1 MNLGIPVLGA
11 IVVGSAA
18 LYGQA
23 AGFSSGLETGTID
36 GTSAILLSLIL
47 FGVLYYGM
55 KRFPEKSARILVA
68 AITVIGTISGL
79 ILLRT
84 SLQASG
90 APPVLFLITLPLGY
104 FGLNW
109 SVRGYF
115 GSLSRRRATLLILA
129 SATLL
134 GALIGTSLT
143 TILSLTFLVVL
154 TTLDVFIVESNS
166 VPSIVGKTNYDEV
179 ISVVTLQ
186 LDAYAVGIG
195 DFLAYSILSSTAL
208 RILGLY
214 GAIETSILILFGAA
228 VTFEMT
234 KRRGKAPG
242 LLLPVGLGLIPVILG
257 LLRI

>member
-1 MNLGIPVLGA
+1 M
-11 IVVGSAA
+11 VGSAA

-23 AGFSSGLETGTID
+23 AGFSSGLEAGSID

-47 FGVLYYGM
+47 VGVLYYGM
-55 KRFPEKSARILVA
+55 KRYPEKSARILVA
-68 AITVIGTISGL
+68 AVTVVGTISGL

-90 APPVLFLITLPLGY
+90 APPALFLVTLPLGY

-115 GSLSRRRATLLILA
+115 GSLSHRKATLLILT

-134 GALIGTSLT
+134 GALIGTSLAT
-143 TILSLTFLVVL
+143 MVSLIFLIVL
-154 TTLDVFIVESNS
+154 ATLDVFIVESNTI
-166 VPSIVGKTNYDEV
+166 PSIVGKTSYDQV
-179 ISVVTLQ
+179 VSVVTLQ
-186 LDAYAVGIG
+186 LDAYAIGLG

-214 GAIETSILILFGAA
+214 GSIETSILILVGVA

-234 KRRGKAPG
+234 RRRGKAPG
-242 LLLPVGLGLIPVILG
+242 LLLPVGLGSIPIILG